1 MPVVKLS
8 QRFIDHELKCAPGKL
23 REEFCDLDQPGLYVL
38 ASTAGKIASF
48 FLRYKNAN
56 GKTCHQKIGRTTDID
71 LAEARKRAKALKAE
85 ITLGADPRG
94 AEKAKKQI
102 LTFEQFM
109 NQEYFPIITPMK
121 RSIKRDHELA
131 RRLIAEFGN
140 VPLNKI
146 NRRDVQKFH
155 TNLREV
161 EGLAPATCDL
171 HIRCLKHALNLA
183 LDWNLMEGKNPV
195 SRMPLYNVDNRL
207 ENLLSDDDLQR
218 LLGVLRTDANRPVC
232 LVMLFLLSTGSRLQE
247 VLKSTWDQVDI
258 ENRVFKIPATNS
270 KSKRPRSVPLN
281 DSALDVLKQ
290 LGTESKSGAVFLSR
304 VGLPFTTITKVWHRI
319 RQKAGVPKMR
329 IHDARHTTAQLMCA
343 AGRSLLEIKEVLGHA
358 HYSTTTRYTKFSMK
372 ALQQAANSVSAKLMI
387 PSVVV
392 HDELEKSIERADG
405 KVITQAVEV

>member
-1 MPVVKLS
+1 MPIVKLS
-8 QRFIDHELKCAPGKL
+8 QSFIDHELKCPEGKN
-23 REEFCDLDQPGLYVL
+23 RVEFCDIDHPGLYCL
-38 ASTAGKIASF
+38 ASSAGKIASF
-48 FLRYKNAN
+48 YLRYKNSA
-56 GKTCHQKIGRTTDID
+56 GKTCHQKIARTTEID

-94 AEKAKKQI
+94 AEKAKRQI

-131 RRLIAEFGN
+131 RRLIAAFGN
-140 VPLNKI
+140 IPLNKI
-146 NRRDVQKFH
+146 NRKDVQKFH

-232 LVMLFLLSTGSRLQE
+232 LVMLFLLSTGARLNE
-247 VLKSTWDQVDI
+247 ALKATWDQVDI

-270 KSKRPRSVPLN
+270 KSKRLRSVPLN

-290 LGTESKSGAVFLSR
+290 LGTQSKSGAVFLSR
-304 VGLPFTTITKVWHRI
+304 DGLPFTTITKVWHRI
-319 RQKAGVPKMR
+319 RQKAGLPKMR

-372 ALQQAANSVSAKLMI
+372 TLQQAANSVSAKLMI
-387 PSVVV
+387 PSPVVQN
-392 HDELEKSIERADG
+392 DLGKSIERSDG
-405 KVITQAVEV
+405 MAVTEAIE